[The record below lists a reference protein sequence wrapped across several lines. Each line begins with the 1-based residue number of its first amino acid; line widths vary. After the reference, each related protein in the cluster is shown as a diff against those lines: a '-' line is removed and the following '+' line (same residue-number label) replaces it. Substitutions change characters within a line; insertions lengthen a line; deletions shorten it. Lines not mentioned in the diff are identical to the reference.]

1 MKRRLIQFCILIMIV
16 QLLIP
21 VSAFAFDDEW
31 TLYNTIPYTSAK
43 YEPSEGAYL
52 GAYVLQEVSINNDM
66 TLFNQMVGKKH
77 VTYFKYLGYGKPF
90 PIDWVNSIIELGG
103 IPHIA
108 WEPNNG
114 LDSVQ
119 DDDYLRQFAQD
130 AGAVDWPLFIR
141 FASEMNGTW
150 CAYSG
155 DSTAYIE
162 KWRLVHDVMEQ
173 EAPKAMMLWT
183 VFTFPEE
190 QIEKYYPGDEYV
202 DWVGVNLYNVVYHNN
217 NRYLGAMEEDPLRLL
232 DFVYDT
238 YSARKPIH
246 ITEYG
251 VTHYTTTDDTYY
263 IDFAKEKLSRIYG
276 NLLTRYPRVKAITYF
291 NVNNV
296 DADNG
301 VWANRRIN
309 NYALTTED
317 ELIRTYADLI
327 KDEKYLSEIEE
338 TPEPTLETLSFNYRY
353 FTHQSKLY
361 VDLDFYT
368 NNLGLKIVEQD
379 ATSVT
384 LSDGTTSTTVPI
396 VRSYKKRTFYNR
408 YYTIQGV
415 PLRRVA
421 DSFGYNILID
431 YQQKS
436 ILLK

>member
-1 MKRRLIQFCILIMIV
+1 MKRKLVQFSILIMLV

-21 VSAFAFDDEW
+21 TSAFAFDDDW
-31 TLYNTIPYTSAK
+31 TIYNTIPYTSAK

-77 VTYFKYLGYGKPF
+77 VTYFKYVGYGKPF
-90 PIDWVNSIIELGG
+90 PMDWVQSVIELGG

-114 LDSVQ
+114 LDHVQ
-119 DDDYLRQFAQD
+119 NDEYLKQFSQD
-130 AGAVDWPLFIR
+130 AGSVDWPLFIR

-155 DSTAYIE
+155 DPDTYIE
-162 KWRLVHDVMEQ
+162 KWRLVHDSLE
-173 EAPKAMMLWT
+173 EDAPKAMMLWT

-190 QIEKYYPGDEYV
+190 QIERYYPGDDYV

-217 NRYLGAMEEDPLRLL
+217 NLQQGAMGEDPLRLL

-251 VTHYTTTDDTYY
+251 VTHYTTTDDSYY
-263 IDFAKEKLSRIYG
+263 IDFAKEKLSRLYG
-276 NLLTRYPRVKAITYF
+276 NLLSKYPRVKAITYF

-296 DADNG
+296 DANND

-309 NYALTTED
+309 NYALTTET
-317 ELIRTYADLI
+317 ELVQTYADLI
-327 KDEKYLSEIEE
+327 QDDKYLSEIEQ
-338 TPEPTLETLSFNYRY
+338 TPWTSPETLSFNYRY
-353 FTHQSKLY
+353 FIYNAKLY

-368 NNLGLKIVEQD
+368 NNLGLTVVEQNSN
-379 ATSVT
+379 TVT
-384 LSDGTTSTTVPI
+384 LANEETSITVPL
-396 VRSYKKRTFYNR
+396 VKQDKKRSFYNR

-415 PLRRVA
+415 PLRAVA
-421 DSFGYNILID
+421 DCSGYNIFID

-436 ILLK
+436 IILK